1 MNKKLLLNLI
11 LIFTI
16 GLVNAQNSLWTKS
29 SESRL
34 ASLQKFERASTPKQA
49 EFYMLNFEAMKA
61 LLQTA
66 PTRDFSGALS
76 STIVS
81 FPNANGT
88 LEQFSIYESS
98 VMAPELAA
106 KHSEIQSYVGQ
117 GITNPT
123 SKIYL
128 TTTVFGLHAMVLS
141 DKGTFYIDPLTTN
154 LQGYMVYNKSSLTT
168 SRSFTCHSAVDST
181 DEMLN
186 QTNSTLIG
194 DGLFRTYR

>member
-106 KHSEIQSYVGQ
+106 KHPEIQSYVGQ
-117 GITNPT
+117 GITNR
-123 SKIYL
+123 SARIYL
-128 TTTVFGLHAMVLS
+128 TTTIFGLHGMVLS
-141 DKGTFYIDPLTTN
+141 DKGTYYIDPFTTN
-154 LQGYMVYNKSSLTT
+154 LEGYMVYNK
-168 SRSFTCHSAVDST
+168 
-181 DEMLN
+181 
-186 QTNSTLIG
+186 
-194 DGLFRTYR
+194 